1 MVSYRE
7 NDMKT
12 GTIQQATFRNFMIE
26 ATAVQMGTQ
35 WRPQFRVSRGNR
47 KTSWST
53 PRVDAF
59 ADSALA
65 VDAAIQHAKLEIQ
78 RGWGSCFA

>member
-1 MVSYRE
+1 MQ
-7 NDMKT
+7 T
-12 GTIQQATFRNFMIE
+12 TQQCTFRNFVIE
-26 ATAVQMGTQ
+26 ASAIQMGTQ

-53 PRVDAF
+53 ARAGAF

-65 VDAAIQHAKLEIQ
+65 VDAAVQQAMLEIR